1 MKTRTMILLAIFV
14 IIVYEIHLTI
24 SLEMFVFLIICW
36 LVCLLVYYGVE
47 HACEKVPKVYH
58 SDYGGQRKN
67 GMSCFSFS
75 IRWVPANEH
84 KLSVLVVRP
93 LYTDPSQLPENKNF
107 KVPYIMALT

>member
-1 MKTRTMILLAIFV
+1 MKARTMILLVIFV

-24 SLEMFVFLIICW
+24 SLEMFVFLII
-36 LVCLLVYYGVE
+36 CLLVYYGVE

-75 IRWVPANEH
+75 TRWVPGNEH

-93 LYTDPSQLPENKNF
+93 LYTDPSQWPENKNF